1 MVKNTN
7 DSKII
12 GDVKKVDTSAKSY
25 LLPKI
30 SAEGVVIIAAF
41 FVVTFFFMLIS
52 NVLGM
57 LAMVVALFAFYFFR
71 DPERTTPIGDDL
83 VIAPADGILLPIREA
98 ELPEELGENDHEKYI
113 KFSIFMSVF
122 NVHVNR
128 NPISGVVSKVLYI
141 AGKFFNADLDKASKD
156 NERNLV
162 LVKTKNEDKV
172 CYVQIAGLV
181 ARRIV
186 CRIKDGDEVKAGE
199 RFGLIKFGSRL
210 DVYLPLDKYDIKVIA
225 GQVMVAGETILAV
238 RKK

>member
-1 MVKNTN
+1 MTRKTN
-7 DSKII
+7 EPKIDLSI
-12 GDVKKVDTSAKSY
+12 RSF

-30 SAEGVVIIAAF
+30 SAEGVVIVAVF
-41 FVVTFFFMLIS
+41 FAISFFLLLLS
-52 NVLGM
+52 NVIGM
-57 LAMVVALFAFYFFR
+57 FAIAISLFAFYFFR
-71 DPERTTPIGDDL
+71 DPERYTPVGEGL
-83 VIAPADGILLPIREA
+83 VISPADGRLLPIKETT
-98 ELPEELGENDHEKYI
+98 LPEELNMGDEKYI

-128 NPISGVVSKVLYI
+128 NPVSGIVLKTLYI

-162 LVKTKNEDKV
+162 VVESTDGDKI
-172 CYVQIAGLV
+172 CYVQIAGLI

-186 CRIKDGDEVKAGE
+186 SRIQKGDEVEQGK

-210 DVYLPLDKYDIKVIA
+210 DIYLPKDKYEVKVLP
-225 GQVMVAGETILAV
+225 GQVMVSGETVLAV

>member
-1 MVKNTN
+1 MVKNT
-7 DSKII
+7 DESKII
-12 GDVKKVDTSAKSY
+12 GDVKKVDTSARSY

-30 SAEGVVIIAAF
+30 SSEGVVIIALF
-41 FVVTFFFMLIS
+41 FVVAFFCMLLS
-52 NVLGM
+52 DVVGM
-57 LAMVVALFAFYFFR
+57 LAVVLALFAFYFFR
-71 DPERTTPIGDDL
+71 DPERTTPKGDDL
-83 VIAPADGILLPIREA
+83 VIAPADGILLPVRET
-98 ELPEELGENDHEKYI
+98 ELPEELGENGHEKYV

-128 NPISGVVSKVLYI
+128 NPVSGVVLKALYI

-162 LVKTKNEDKV
+162 LVKTDNGDKV

-186 CRIKDGDEVKAGE
+186 CKIKDGDEVKKGE

-210 DVYLPLDKYDIKVIA
+210 DVYLPVDKYDVKVIA
-225 GQVMVAGETILAV
+225 GQVMVAGETVLAV

>member
-1 MVKNTN
+1 MNKKDNEQ
-7 DSKII
+7 
-12 GDVKKVDTSAKSY
+12 KVDTSIKSF

-30 SAEGVVIIAAF
+30 SAEGIVIVAVFFAVAF
-41 FVVTFFFMLIS
+41 FLLLLSDVV
-52 NVLGM
+52 GM
-57 LAMVVALFAFYFFR
+57 FAMIIALFAFYFFR
-71 DPERTTPIGDDL
+71 DPERFTPEGEGL
-83 VIAPADGILLPIREA
+83 VISPADGILLPLHETS
-98 ELPEELGENDHEKYI
+98 LPEELNMGDEQYV

-128 NPISGVVSKVLYI
+128 NPVSGVVLKTLYI

-162 LVKTKNEDKV
+162 LVETKDGDKV

-186 CRIKDGDEVKAGE
+186 SRLQKGDEVEQGN

-210 DVYLPLDKYDIKVIA
+210 DVYLPKDKYDIKVKP
-225 GQVMVAGETILAV
+225 GQVMVSGETVLAV

>member
-1 MVKNTN
+1 M
-7 DSKII
+7 I
-12 GDVKKVDTSAKSY
+12 KKVKPINSDKEAKLDLSIRSF

-30 SAEGVVIIAAF
+30 SSEGVVIVAIF
-41 FVVTFFFMLIS
+41 FAVSFVLMMLS
-52 NVLGM
+52 NVLGL
-57 LAMVVALFAFYFFR
+57 LAIGISLFAYYFFR
-71 DPERTTPIGDDL
+71 DPERYTPVGDNL
-83 VIAPADGILLPIREA
+83 IISPADGIVLPVIETT
-98 ELPEELGENDHEKYI
+98 LPEELSMGKEKYI
-113 KFSIFMSVF
+113 KISVFMSVF

-128 NPISGVVSKVLYI
+128 NPVSGKVLQTLYI

-162 LVKTKNEDKV
+162 LVENDSGDKI

-186 CRIKDGDEVKAGE
+186 SRIKKGDNVLVGE

-210 DVYLPLDKYDIKVIA
+210 DIYLPVSKYEVGVLMGQTVI
-225 GQVMVAGETILAV
+225 GGETVLAK

>member
-1 MVKNTN
+1 MLL
-7 DSKII
+7 S
-12 GDVKKVDTSAKSY
+12 DVVGIFAIA
-25 LLPKI
+25 I
-30 SAEGVVIIAAF
+30 S
-41 FVVTFFFMLIS
+41 
-52 NVLGM
+52 
-57 LAMVVALFAFYFFR
+57 LFAFYFFR
-71 DPERTTPIGDDL
+71 DPERYTPEGEGL
-83 VIAPADGILLPIREA
+83 VISPADGILLPIKETT
-98 ELPEELGENDHEKYI
+98 LPEELNMGDEKYI

-128 NPISGVVSKVLYI
+128 NPVSGVVLKTLYI

-162 LVKTKNEDKV
+162 LVETKEGDTV

-186 CRIKDGDEVKAGE
+186 SRLQKGDVVEQGE

-210 DVYLPLDKYDIKVIA
+210 DIYLPKNKYDIKVLP
-225 GQVMVAGETILAV
+225 GQVMVSGETILAV

>member
-1 MVKNTN
+1 M
-7 DSKII
+7 
-12 GDVKKVDTSAKSY
+12 VKKVKDVNKKVDLSIKSF

-30 SAEGVVIIAAF
+30 SAEGVVIVAIF
-41 FVVTFFFMLIS
+41 FAISFLLLLIS

-57 LAMVVALFAFYFFR
+57 FAIAISLFAFYFFR
-71 DPERTTPIGDDL
+71 DPERFTPEGDDL
-83 VIAPADGILLPIREA
+83 IIAPADGIVLPIIEA
-98 ELPEELGENDHEKYI
+98 PLPEELKMGNEKFI
-113 KFSIFMSVF
+113 KISIFMSVF

-128 NPISGVVSKVLYI
+128 NPVSGKVLKTLYI

-162 LVKTKNEDKV
+162 LVQTENGDKI

-186 CRIKDGDEVKAGE
+186 SYLKKDDEVVKGE

-210 DVYLPLDKYDIKVIA
+210 DIYIPKSKYDIKVMA
-225 GQVMVAGETILAV
+225 GQTMVSGETILAKL
-238 RKK
+238 KK

>member
-1 MVKNTN
+1 M
-7 DSKII
+7 SKKDKEPKIDLSI
-12 GDVKKVDTSAKSY
+12 RSF

-30 SAEGVVIIAAF
+30 SAEGVVIVAIFFAISFFLLLLSDVVGIFAIA
-41 FVVTFFFMLIS
+41 IS
-52 NVLGM
+52 
-57 LAMVVALFAFYFFR
+57 LFAFYFFR
-71 DPERTTPIGDDL
+71 DPERYTPEGEGL
-83 VIAPADGILLPIREA
+83 VISPADGILLPIKETT
-98 ELPEELGENDHEKYI
+98 LPEELNMGDEKYI

-128 NPISGVVSKVLYI
+128 NPVSGVVLKTLYI

-162 LVKTKNEDKV
+162 LVETKEGDTV

-186 CRIKDGDEVKAGE
+186 SRLQKGDVVEQGE

-210 DVYLPLDKYDIKVIA
+210 DIYLPKNKYDIKVLP
-225 GQVMVAGETILAV
+225 GQVMVSGDTILAM